1 MDKLKRFAVDYVTY
15 VVKGSPAFYAWIAFL
30 CLFILCLLYGTWP
43 TSFSWSASP
52 PEP

>member
-30 CLFILCLLYGTWP
+30 CLFILCLLYGT
-43 TSFSWSASP
+43 
-52 PEP
+52 